1 MKNLKKTS
9 SVFIV
14 LILIFALLAVTAV
27 RAVDVVVTIS
37 LKLSGGYYGL
47 AYDSRLGEIFVT
59 NGDYNLVYVISDSTN
74 TVVAT
79 IPVGSVPYGL
89 AYDSGKGELF
99 VTYSESNG
107 VSVIS
112 NFSDISVSPTATVS
126 ELNGAFIL
134 VITAAVVTL
143 CAIVFAKK
151 DPNEQL

>member
-27 RAVDVVVTIS
+27 RAVDIVATIS

-59 NGDYNLVYVISDSTN
+59 NGDYNLVYVISDSSN

-79 IPVGSVPYGL
+79 IPVVVFHMALLMIWVQAKFLLQTMVP
-89 AYDSGKGELF
+89 
-99 VTYSESNG
+99 
-107 VSVIS
+107 
-112 NFSDISVSPTATVS
+112 
-126 ELNGAFIL
+126 IL
-134 VITAAVVTL
+134 S
-143 CAIVFAKK
+143 
-151 DPNEQL
+151 Q